1 MVQIIIRH
9 VSGARATEVDVV
21 PIGEHRELI
30 FGRARSA
37 AVRFHPQQDPLVGR
51 FHARVVP
58 TGASRGGFLISDLGS
73 RNGTYLN
80 GQRIGQPVA
89 IRHGDR
95 VRFGKE
101 GPEVEFQVEGMAE
114 FRGVEEGVS

>member
-9 VSGARATEVDVV
+9 VTGARATEVDVV
-21 PIGEHRELI
+21 PMGEHRELI

-58 TGASRGGFLISDLGS
+58 TGEPRGGFLISDLGS

-80 GQRIGQPVA
+80 GQRIDDAVT

-95 VRFGKE
+95 VSFGKE

-114 FRGVEEGVS
+114 FRGVEDGVS

>member
-9 VSGARATEVDVV
+9 ISGARATELDII

-37 AVRFHPQQDPLVGR
+37 AVRFHPQQDQVVGR

-58 TGASRGGFLISDLGS
+58 FGVAPEGFMLSDLGS
-73 RNGTYLN
+73 RNGTFLN
-80 GQRIGQPVA
+80 GQRVDTPTI
-89 IRHGDR
+89 IHHGDHI
-95 VRFGKE
+95 RFGE
-101 GPEVEFQVEGMAE
+101 AGPEMQFLVEVPAAVDVL
-114 FRGVEEGVS
+114 RGP